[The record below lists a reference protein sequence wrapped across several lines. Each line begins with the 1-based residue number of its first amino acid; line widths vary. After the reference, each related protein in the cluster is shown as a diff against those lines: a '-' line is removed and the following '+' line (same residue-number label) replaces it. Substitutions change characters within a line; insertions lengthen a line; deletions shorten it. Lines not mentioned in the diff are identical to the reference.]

1 MFSSPL
7 IQQILAKLLP
17 VSAHSKSLDFF
28 LVIALGYL
36 YDFFHLF
43 WLTDTRPHC
52 NAYYSLNVTLWTL
65 RQHIRE
71 E

>member
-28 LVIALGYL
+28 LVIALGCL
-36 YDFFHLF
+36 YDFSFIL
-43 WLTDTRPHC
+43 
-52 NAYYSLNVTLWTL
+52 AYSHETP
-65 RQHIRE
+65 
-71 E
+71 

>member
-36 YDFFHLF
+36 YDFFIYFGLQ
-43 WLTDTRPHC
+43 TRDPI
-52 NAYYSLNVTLWTL
+52 AM
-65 RQHIRE
+65 HIIA
-71 E
+71 